1 MKKSLILLCLA
12 MLPLVSH
19 VSHATV
25 EPPEE
30 GSSTYP
36 EPQITII
43 EGESKKI
50 EVHQINGRVYKIKV
64 TPKNGIPYYLVDQN
78 GDGDF
83 IRDSGADR
91 MLVPEWV
98 LISW

>member
-12 MLPLVSH
+12 MLPLLSPVSR
-19 VSHATV
+19 ATV
-25 EPPEE
+25 ETPEE
-30 GSSTYP
+30 GSSVYP
-36 EPQITII
+36 EPQVTII
-43 EGESKKI
+43 EGENKKI

-64 TPKNGIPYYLVDQN
+64 TPKKGAPYYLVDMN

-98 LISW
+98 LFSW